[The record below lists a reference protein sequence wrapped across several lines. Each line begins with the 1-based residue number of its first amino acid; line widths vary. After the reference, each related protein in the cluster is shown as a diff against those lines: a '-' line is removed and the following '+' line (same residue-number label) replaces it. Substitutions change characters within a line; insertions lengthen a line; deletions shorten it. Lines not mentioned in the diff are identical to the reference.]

1 MKDPLNQDE
10 SQKNCKVKEDPDIN
24 DKLERGSDQGK

>member
-10 SQKNCKVKEDPDIN
+10 SQKNCKEDPDIN